1 MKQSEKEA
9 ARSRRDIAICSKGTR
24 IGQGGCAIWDIR
36 VMIEWKFKAQSA
48 LFTALMMAS
57 ALSVVTASAVR
68 AEDTERQTPSGLPVP
83 RYVSLKYNDAN
94 ARSGPGDDHKLLWI
108 YHVRGLP
115 VQVVA
120 ETAEWRRVCD
130 PDGSLSWVHKRLT
143 DGRRMTMR
151 TKPQPLAIRSSPK
164 LDARIEA
171 YMTPRSLASL
181 DRCQKDW
188 CRVKVEDVTGW
199 VPASEVWGIDEK
211 PQCQPR

>member
-1 MKQSEKEA
+1 
-9 ARSRRDIAICSKGTR
+9 
-24 IGQGGCAIWDIR
+24 
-36 VMIEWKFKAQSA
+36 MIEWKIKAKSV
-48 LFTALMMAS
+48 LFTAFMLAS
-57 ALSVVTASAVR
+57 AASMIPVGVAR

-83 RYVSLKYNDAN
+83 RYVSLKYMDAN
-94 ARSGPGDDHKLLWI
+94 ARSGPGDDHRLLWI

-151 TKPQPLAIRSSPK
+151 TKPEPLAIRSSPK
-164 LDARIEA
+164 MEARIEA

-188 CRVKVEDVTGW
+188 CRVRVENVTGW
-199 VPASEVWGIDEK
+199 VPSSEVWGTDEK